1 MTNGIKSTVL
11 WTALVLVAGLSVTA
25 CSSDKEAGAESGEV
39 LAVDRVDDAAKLA
52 RENAP
57 EAEDM
62 DFPETAPMSVTDVA
76 TDGTTTDGTAT
87 DGTATDGTAMDAT
100 ATEAGA
106 TAAETSDTTPAE
118 NATTEATVASTDGT
132 EAPAAEPATN

>member
-87 DGTATDGTAMDAT
+87 DGTAMDAT

>member
-87 DGTATDGTAMDAT
+87 DGTAMDAT

-106 TAAETSDTTPAE
+106 TAAEASDTTPAE

>member
-1 MTNGIKSTVL
+1 MTNGIKSTAL
-11 WTALVLVAGLSVTA
+11 WTALVLVMGMSVTA

-39 LAVDRVDDAAKLA
+39 LAVDRVDEAAKLA

-62 DFPETAPMSVTDVA
+62 NFPETAPMPVA
-76 TDGTTTDGTAT
+76 DGTT

-100 ATEAGA
+100 TTEDGA
-106 TAAETSDTTPAE
+106 TAAEASETTPAE
-118 NATTEATVASTDGT
+118 GATTEATVASTDGT
-132 EAPAAEPATN
+132 EAPAVEPATN

>member
-1 MTNGIKSTVL
+1 MTNGIKSTAL
-11 WTALVLVAGLSVTA
+11 WTALVLVMGMSVTA

-39 LAVDRVDDAAKLA
+39 LTVDRVDEAAKLA

-76 TDGTTTDGTAT
+76 TDGTTTDGTA
-87 DGTATDGTAMDAT
+87 MDA
-100 ATEAGA
+100 EAGA
-106 TAAETSDTTPAE
+106 TAAEASDTTPAE
-118 NATTEATVASTDGT
+118 DATTEATVASTEST
-132 EAPAAEPATN
+132 ETPAATEAEPATN

>member
-39 LAVDRVDDAAKLA
+39 LAVDRVDEAAKLA

-87 DGTATDGTAMDAT
+87 DGTAMDAT

-106 TAAETSDTTPAE
+106 TAAEASDTTPAE
-118 NATTEATVASTDGT
+118 DATTEATVASTDGT

>member
-87 DGTATDGTAMDAT
+87 DGTAMDAT
-100 ATEAGA
+100 ATE
-106 TAAETSDTTPAE
+106 AETSDTTPAE